1 MPLTEIATLGDSGR
15 SQNSNNS
22 PSNSTAA
29 AAAAPT
35 AGTPMQPNIPVFTS
49 LAPGDLPN
57 LPWIKELV
65 ISIFVLL
72 IKYNGWL
79 IYYAWYESVGYLRV
93 FRIAVFWIPTDIVFL
108 ALYIVGCVSNLNPP
122 TTGIIPNEWPPHSW
136 PPDWLRYCLL
146 MVLAGLSLP
155 VPAYVYIFGWDHL
168 ALPGKAP

>member
-1 MPLTEIATLGDSGR
+1 
-15 SQNSNNS
+15 
-22 PSNSTAA
+22 
-29 AAAAPT
+29 
-35 AGTPMQPNIPVFTS
+35 MQPNIPVFTS